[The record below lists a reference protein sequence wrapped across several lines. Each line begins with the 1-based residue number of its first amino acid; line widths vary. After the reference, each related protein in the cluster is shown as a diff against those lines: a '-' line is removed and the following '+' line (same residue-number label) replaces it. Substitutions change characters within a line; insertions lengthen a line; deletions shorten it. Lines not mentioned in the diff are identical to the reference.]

1 MEEKIDLRQIEKRE
15 SEIQKLVQGDLTL
28 EQLNELENEV
38 KELQEQRKAFNEM
51 KEKRQAL
58 IDATQRG
65 EGVVVEEKKEERKMD
80 VKKFDIETVEY
91 RNLWAKAL
99 QGNLPEE
106 EYRAYAASDTHNA
119 VPVLVA
125 NQFFEK
131 MVKLAPML
139 SEITLMQVAGNLK
152 FLAEG
157 TRNSAA
163 IHTENTAVTP
173 AADTVLSVQL
183 GGFEFMKVIRISASA
198 MKMSPVDFVNWL
210 VEMLSGDIA
219 CALDNYIIN
228 DSSKGIVA
236 ITYST
241 GTNQILQTATTGYG
255 YDDILK
261 LEALLPAAY
270 DGEAKY
276 LVSKAVLF
284 QKIKSIV
291 GTDGHPIFDP
301 VAKTILGRDVI
312 IDDYVG
318 TAKNALYLGRWKDI
332 VGNLSQPVVVERSN
346 ESGFL
351 NNSVDFR
358 GVAIFDSA
366 PAKKD
371 AIVRLVTTTS

>member
-1 MEEKIDLRQIEKRE
+1 MNLKEIETRKN
-15 SEIQKLVQGDLTL
+15 EIHELLKGEVTL
-28 EQLNELENEV
+28 EQMESFEQEVNELE
-38 KELQEQRKAFNEM
+38 KQRKSIELAQ
-51 KEKRQAL
+51 EKRTAL
-58 IDATQRG
+58 INATLRG
-65 EGVVVEEKKEERKMD
+65 EGTVVEENKEERKMEVNKMTD
-80 VKKFDIETVEY
+80 VNSVEY
-91 RNLWAKAL
+91 RTLWAKNL
-99 QGNLPEE
+99 QGALGEE
-106 EYRAYAASDTHNA
+106 EKRAYAAGDTHNA
-119 VPVLVA
+119 VPTLVA

-157 TRNSAA
+157 TRNTAS
-163 IHTENTAVTP
+163 IHTENTAVAA
-173 AADTVLSVQL
+173 AADSVVSVVL

-198 MKMSPVDFVNWL
+198 VKMSPDAFINWL
-210 VEMLSGDIA
+210 VDMLSGDIA
-219 CALDNYIIN
+219 RALDNYIIN

-241 GTNQILQTATTGYG
+241 GTNQVLQTATTGYG
-255 YDDILK
+255 YSDILA

-270 DGEAKY
+270 DSEAKY
-276 LVSKAVLF
+276 LVSKSVLF
-284 QKIKSIV
+284 NKIKSIV

-301 VAKTILGRDVI
+301 IAKTILGRPVI

-318 TAKNALYLGRWKDI
+318 TAKNALYLGNWKDI